1 MSNARIADRLAMLAD
16 RVELGQVTVRDFIDQ
31 LLGHTNA
38 MDGLAYSQHKEA
50 QEVREQLRRLVEQGD
65 EHLVN
70 VHAVGDW
77 LRDWLSR
84 ATGEST

>member
-16 RVELGQVTVRDFIDQ
+16 RVELGQITVREFIDQ

-50 QEVREQLRRLVEQGD
+50 QEVREQLRRAIEQGD
-65 EHLVN
+65 EQRVN
-70 VHAVGDW
+70 VNAVGDW

-84 ATGEST
+84 ATGDPT